1 MVFFAN
7 ELLLAVYF
15 IFILDYRIEV
25 RQKANFS
32 ELFIQV
38 QKKKSDSISCLVPS
52 DLCDPV
58 ACSPAG
64 SSVHG
69 ILQARTLEWTA
80 MPSSRETPQL
90 RD

>member
-38 QKKKSDSISCLVPS
+38 QKKKNW
-52 DLCDPV
+52 
-58 ACSPAG
+58 
-64 SSVHG
+64 
-69 ILQARTLEWTA
+69 QY
-80 MPSSRETPQL
+80 
-90 RD
+90 